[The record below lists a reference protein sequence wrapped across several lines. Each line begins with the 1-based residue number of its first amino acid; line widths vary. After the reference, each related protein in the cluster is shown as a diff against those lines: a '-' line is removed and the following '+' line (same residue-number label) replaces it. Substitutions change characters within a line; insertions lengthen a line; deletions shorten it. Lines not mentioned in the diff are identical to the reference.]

1 MKLLPKP
8 STRILPGTHLT
19 RSIKKDKLKNK
30 WRLFFQLLYFWYS
43 SSIVMVRK
51 NMKYFFE
58 ICYIYT
64 KKIFIV
70 IITTAYIYAPLL
82 DSGLLS
88 EREGFG
94 SSSHAGRV
102 RVGNTDTVELL
113 RRLCSSSRLFSFA
126 LKIVVNFKSNSA
138 HKFRKAQRC
147 EGGNHNPLFEM
158 P

>member
-1 MKLLPKP
+1 MKAFF
-8 STRILPGTHLT
+8 STA
-19 RSIKKDKLKNK
+19 
-30 WRLFFQLLYFWYS
+30 LFLVFIFYS
-43 SSIVMVRK
+43 HGK
-51 NMKYFFE
+51 
-58 ICYIYT
+58 

-94 SSSHAGRV
+94 SSSHAGPV

-113 RRLCSSSRLFSFA
+113 RRVCSSSRLFSFA